1 MSKVSGSY
9 ESVTRGVSEQV
20 PQDRRP
26 GQHHEQINMISDPVR
41 GLSRRHGSVMQDEV
55 RLATFNQTLW
65 DNLLKDTENHKEV
78 SFYVGGVEYA
88 LIYRTTPPP
97 AGMAHDVSFGW
108 AFNKVT
114 GQLLPIQWNA
124 DAATAALKA
133 GGVSAAVNVGKYLYL
148 AGNTIVPLATV
159 AQPYDAPANKSK
171 LVAWVRGGAFSRK
184 FTVTVTMNDG
194 SSITGE
200 YTTKPS
206 AYPTLLDTSDIPV
219 SDPDYQNKVNQRV
232 AEYQSRVTA
241 YIGEAAADIVPGNI
255 AEKLRADLV
264 LKGVPATVQGS
275 TILIDNATA
284 SEVSADDDGDGSLT
298 RAVGNEVSNIDLV
311 STVHYVGKVVSVRPK
326 KNNLSDRLYL
336 RAVPKNEGET
346 GWAEVTWVEAAGYVM
361 APSTVFVQG
370 TVVDEVLYLAGSAG
384 GLTAIAGGAHPAYEP
399 NDVGDDIT
407 APLPFFFGRKID
419 YLGLF
424 QDRLV
429 VGSGS
434 TLTFSRNGDYLNF
447 FRQSVLT
454 QEADD
459 PVEMYA
465 LGSEAD
471 TITSSVPYDRNM
483 LFIGKR
489 FWYTVNGRTT
499 LTPGNSAIVILGQHE
514 GATLAD
520 PQGSSN
526 YVFYSKF
533 SKGVSSMHQIQIGAL
548 ADSPESYEIS
558 QQLDQYLKG
567 EPRQIVTLTAPNQ
580 VLLRTTERNTLY
592 TYAYLDSPQGTERL
606 FDAWSKW
613 QWDEAIGAFIGITK
627 KNTDLSVLTA
637 RRGMDSTGADSIFIV
652 MDKFVLDTALS
663 DLPYLDSL
671 RPLSAVNAGTNDR
684 SISGESELNG
694 LASVVFDTKSDYGLL
709 GSDWE
714 DRFDLVEQYAA
725 DVSRLHVGINYP
737 VCTSPTNPYILDRTG
752 KAIVSGRMTLGRI
765 SVSIADSGGLI
776 VDVETVNGTQR
787 TQDFGGRLL
796 GRASNLLGTQPIV
809 TTDITAAIGRQNTAC
824 KYYLRAKRWLPL
836 TITAIEWTGQY
847 FSNSRRV

>member
-41 GLSRRHGSVMQDEV
+41 GLSRRHGSVMQDEK
-55 RLATFNQTLW
+55 RLATFDQTLW
-65 DNLLKDTENHKEV
+65 DNLVKDTESHKEV
-78 SFYVGGVEYA
+78 SFYVADVEYS
-88 LIYRTTPPP
+88 LIYRTKAPP
-97 AGMAHDVSFGW
+97 AGMALDVSFAW
-108 AFNKVT
+108 AFNKETQKLIPIVT
-114 GQLLPIQWNA
+114 ST
-124 DAATAALKA
+124 DAPTLALKA

-148 AGNTIVPLATV
+148 AGNNIIPQATV
-159 AQPYDAPANKSK
+159 STPYEAAANKSK
-171 LVAWVRGGAFSRK
+171 LAVWVRGGAFSRK

-194 SSITGE
+194 SSVTGE

-232 AEYQSRVTA
+232 AEYQSQVTA
-241 YIGEAAADIVPGNI
+241 YIGEAAADIVPANI
-255 AEKLRADLV
+255 ADKIRADLV
-264 LKGVPATVQGS
+264 VKGVPATVQGS

-284 SEVSADDDGDGSLT
+284 SEVSADDDGDGSLI
-298 RAVGNEVSNIDLV
+298 RAVGNEVTNIDLV
-311 STVHYVGKVVSVRPK
+311 STVHYVGKVVRVRPK
-326 KNNLSDRLYL
+326 KNNQSDTLYL
-336 RAVPKNEGET
+336 RAVPKNAGET

-361 APSTVFVQG
+361 QPSTVFVQG
-370 TVVDEVLYLAGSAG
+370 TVVDETLYLAGSAG
-384 GLTAIAGGAHPAYEP
+384 GLTALTGGAHPAYEP
-399 NDVGDDIT
+399 NDVGDDVT
-407 APLPFFFGRKID
+407 APLPFFFGRRID

-454 QEADD
+454 QEDDD

-489 FWYTVNGRTT
+489 FWYTVNGRQT
-499 LTPGNSAIVILGQHE
+499 LTPKNSAIVILGQHE

-567 EPRQIVTLTAPNQ
+567 EPKQIVTLTAPNQ
-580 VLLRTTERNTLY
+580 VLLRTTERNTVY

-613 QWDEAIGAFIGITK
+613 TWNAAIGNMVGITK
-627 KNTDLSVLTA
+627 KNTDLSILTVRKGKDA
-637 RRGMDSTGADSIFIV
+637 AGVESIFMV

-663 DLPYLDSL
+663 SMPYLDSL
-671 RPLSAVNAGTNDR
+671 RPWAGVTAGSNNRSINPLSA
-684 SISGESELNG
+684 LNG
-694 LASVVFDTKSDYGLL
+694 AAAVAFDTRSSYGPL
-709 GSDWE
+709 GSSWE
-714 DRFDLVEQYAA
+714 DKATFLESYED
-725 DVSRLHVGINYP
+725 DVSRMYAGIEFP
-737 VCTSPTNPYILDRTG
+737 ACTAPTNPYMTDRNG
-752 KAIVSGRMTLGRI
+752 KAIVSGRLTLSRI
-765 SVSIADSGGLI
+765 AVSIADSGGLV
-776 VDVETVNGTQR
+776 VDVETPNGTQR
-787 TQDFGGRLL
+787 TQDFSGRLL
-796 GRASNLLGTQPIV
+796 GRGTNLLGTQPVV
-809 TTDITAAIGRQNTAC
+809 TTDVTAAIGRQNTAC